1 VRAILSSQRVLT
13 VVCDTSFD
21 AEVLARSFDPP
32 GIVQRRMVG
41 PWSEVKPTLRVAVA
55 EEPVPASSAEPGAH
69 DDGVETGEEGSP
81 LSPAPGADGGQ
92 PSS

>member
-32 GIVQRRMVG
+32 GVVQRRMVG

-55 EEPVPASSAEPGAH
+55 EEPVPASSAEPGATH
-69 DDGVETGEEGSP
+69 DDLPAPDPGGDGEEPSD
-81 LSPAPGADGGQ
+81 STHAD
-92 PSS
+92 SDR